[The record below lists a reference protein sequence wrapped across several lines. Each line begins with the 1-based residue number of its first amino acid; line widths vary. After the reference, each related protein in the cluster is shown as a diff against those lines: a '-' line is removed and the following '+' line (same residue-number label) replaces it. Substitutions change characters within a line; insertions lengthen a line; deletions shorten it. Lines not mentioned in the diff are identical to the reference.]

1 MTQPRLILASQSPRR
16 AELMRMLNLEF
27 EVMPADID
35 EKYLRHEAAPAHAQ
49 RLAREKAQVIAA
61 QHPQAVVVGSDTV
74 VVIDRTVL
82 GKPKDEAEAVAM
94 LMRLQGR
101 VHRVATGIAVAQ
113 GEEVVAETELVRVK
127 FRTFDEDTAR
137 EYVKTRE
144 PMDKAGAYG
153 IQGYGASLVEWVHG
167 DYFAVMGLPVQRMI
181 RMLEQL
187 GYHYNFSALVR
198 R

>member
-1 MTQPRLILASQSPRR
+1 
-16 AELMRMLNLEF
+16 MLDLDF

-35 EKYLRHEAAPAHAQ
+35 ERYLKHEAAPAHAQ
-49 RLAREKAQVIAA
+49 RLAREKALVVAERHSDA
-61 QHPQAVVVGSDTV
+61 LVVGSDTV

-82 GKPKDEAEAVAM
+82 GKPQDDDDAVGM

-101 VHRVATGIAVAQ
+101 VHRVATGIAIAR
-113 GEEVVAETELVRVK
+113 GNECIAETEIVRVK
-127 FRTFDEDTAR
+127 FRSFDETTAR

-181 RMLEQL
+181 RMFETL
-187 GYHYNFSALVR
+187 GYHYNFSMLVQR
-198 R
+198 

>member
-1 MTQPRLILASQSPRR
+1 
-16 AELMRMLNLEF
+16 MLNLEF
-27 EVMPADID
+27 DVVPADID
-35 EKYLRHEAAPAHAQ
+35 ETYLRHEAAPAHAQ
-49 RLAREKAQVIAA
+49 RLAREKALVIAE
-61 QHPQAVVVGSDTV
+61 QHPDALVVGSDTV

-82 GKPKDEAEAVAM
+82 GKPKDDDEAVSM

-101 VHRVATGIAVAQ
+101 THRVATGIAVAE
-113 GEEVVAETELVRVK
+113 GDECIAETEIVRVK
-127 FRTFDEDTAR
+127 FRAFNEHVAR
-137 EYVKTRE
+137 EYVATRE

-181 RMLEQL
+181 RMFEQM
-187 GYHYNFSALVR
+187 GWHYNFSGIKR